1 MAVSSI
7 FNDVI
12 GPVMRGPSS
21 SHSAAA
27 CRIGLLLHDLMKGE
41 IDDVVIDY
49 DPNGSLVTTH
59 ESQGTD
65 MGLYGGLL
73 GWHADDERMMNYRQ
87 NIEATGINIKVN
99 YLSYGAEHPNNY
111 RISISNSLIT
121 HTMSAISTG
130 GGMMEVQEIDGSIV
144 SINGDYH
151 ELLIFGENLD
161 IIENLLPD
169 ITHEYKIIQE
179 SFIEIKSATSY
190 SSEIIS
196 KIEAIPGVSNVCYL
210 RPVLPVLS
218 RKNLEVPFIFCHEMI
233 ALGQADNLELWE
245 LAIRYESARG
255 GISDASVF

>member
-73 GWHADDERMMNYRQ
+73 GWRADDERMMNR
-87 NIEATGINIKVN
+87 
-99 YLSYGAEHPNNY
+99 
-111 RISISNSLIT
+111 
-121 HTMSAISTG
+121 
-130 GGMMEVQEIDGSIV
+130 
-144 SINGDYH
+144 
-151 ELLIFGENLD
+151 
-161 IIENLLPD
+161 
-169 ITHEYKIIQE
+169 
-179 SFIEIKSATSY
+179 
-190 SSEIIS
+190 
-196 KIEAIPGVSNVCYL
+196 
-210 RPVLPVLS
+210 
-218 RKNLEVPFIFCHEMI
+218 
-233 ALGQADNLELWE
+233 
-245 LAIRYESARG
+245 
-255 GISDASVF
+255 